1 MSGLIALLFY
11 LSKIVLNCHTCL
23 LVNSVLFSTF
33 CLSFLCP
40 FILAMLLG
48 CCTCAFCL
56 AFGIFQYKK
65 KKKKKKKKQMRK
77 SAPFQI
83 AGKLRGTLTDN
94 GFKQVQ
100 IAYLAVINNLSK
112 LVQLSYTLSK
122 QIRPLESPRACL
134 SLTSH

>member
-1 MSGLIALLFY
+1 MTGLIALLFY

-23 LVNSVLFSTF
+23 LVNSFLFSTF

-65 KKKKKKKKQMRK
+65 KQKKNNNLSCMCILMNYITNQ
-77 SAPFQI
+77 P
-83 AGKLRGTLTDN
+83 
-94 GFKQVQ
+94 Q
-100 IAYLAVINNLSK
+100 IAYVLATYICCMRDVIMSLSVNWRIPQMLENSFNWGT
-112 LVQLSYTLSK
+112 LVSRSSSCQK
-122 QIRPLESPRACL
+122 
-134 SLTSH
+134 